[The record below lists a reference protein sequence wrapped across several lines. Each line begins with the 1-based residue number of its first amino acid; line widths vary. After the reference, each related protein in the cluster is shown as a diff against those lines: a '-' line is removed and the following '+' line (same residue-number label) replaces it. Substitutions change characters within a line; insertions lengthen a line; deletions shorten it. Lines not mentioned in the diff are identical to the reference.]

1 MAASE
6 IAFSTLAEA
15 FEELERT
22 SSRKQLTTILA
33 NLVRQVDADAIAD
46 VAYLLQGRVAPLYEP
61 VEFGLGERSIEKAVS
76 DAYGLSP
83 DEVRQHYA
91 RAGDLGLVVAELAPA
106 LEDNRGSPSVREV
119 FAELRRIAE
128 ISGAGSGERK
138 LSTLR
143 GLLAQLSPISA
154 KHLVRIPLG
163 NSRLGVG
170 DATILAAF
178 NEARLTGTKAD
189 QVVLEDAYNR
199 TSDLGLVGETLWREG
214 VDGVQQLQVMV
225 GRPIRPQL
233 AERLPDVPS
242 LLDKLG
248 GKAHAQLKF
257 DGVRVQ
263 IHINRSWPEGEQV
276 RLFSRSLE
284 SMTSMFPELVDGAL
298 KQVNADTAILDS
310 EALAFNPMSEE
321 FLPFQETTRRRRK
334 HGVGELATELPLK
347 AMVFDAMY
355 RDGQPLLDRPLLDR
369 LSVMQEMVQ
378 GTEVLDPQPGHVV
391 DDPDRLDAM
400 FEDALERGLEGLVVK
415 RVDSPYQAGARNFN
429 WVKLKR
435 HSRGALEDT
444 IDCVLLGYFVGRGK
458 RVGLGVGALLV
469 GVYDADADEFK
480 TVTKIGTGLSDDQWR
495 EVGERAAPYRSEQK
509 PARVNSKI
517 TPSVWVEPKIV
528 LEVLAD
534 EITSSPNHTA
544 GYALRFPRVIR
555 FRDADKRPEDAT
567 TLTELIELF
576 EAQRGRT
583 VESTR

>member
-1 MAASE
+1 MT
-6 IAFSTLAEA
+6 FRTLAEA

-33 NLVRQVDADAIAD
+33 DLLRQVDADAVAE

-61 VEFGLGERSIEKAVS
+61 VEFGLGERTIEKAVA
-76 DAYGLSP
+76 DAYGIEP
-83 DEVRQHYA
+83 AEVRNRYA
-91 RAGDLGLVVAELAPA
+91 RTGDLGLVVAELAPPA
-106 LEDNRGSPSVREV
+106 VDGPARSVRDV
-119 FAELRRIAE
+119 FADLRRVTE

-138 LSTLR
+138 LAALR
-143 GLLAQLSPISA
+143 GLLSGLDAISA

-163 NSRLGVG
+163 TSRLGVG
-170 DATILAAF
+170 DATILSAF
-178 NEARLTGTKAD
+178 NAARLSGTKSD
-189 QVVLEDAYNR
+189 QVILEDAYNR
-199 TSDLGLVGETLWREG
+199 TSDLGVLGETLWREG
-214 VDGVQQLQVMV
+214 LDGVRKLQVMV

-248 GKAHAQLKF
+248 GRAHAQLKF
-257 DGVRVQ
+257 DGMRVQ
-263 IHINRSWPEGEQV
+263 LHLDRSRPEGDQV

-284 SMTSMFPELVDGAL
+284 SMTSMFPELVEGVL
-298 KQVNADTAILDS
+298 KQVQADTAILDS
-310 EALAFNPMSEE
+310 EALAFNPLSEE

-334 HGVGELATELPLK
+334 HDIGTFATEFPLK
-347 AMVFDAMY
+347 AMVFDVMY
-355 RDGQPLLDRPLLDR
+355 RNGEALLDRPLLER
-369 LSVMQEMVQ
+369 MSVLKEIVR
-378 GTEVLDPQPGHVV
+378 GTDVLQPEPGAVV
-391 DDPDRLDAM
+391 EDARQLEEM
-400 FEDALERGLEGLVVK
+400 FEAALERGLEGLVVK

-469 GVYDADADEFK
+469 GVYDADADDFK
-480 TVTKIGTGLSDDQWR
+480 TVTKIGTGLSDEQWR
-495 EVGERAAPYRSEQK
+495 EVGERVGPYRSDQR

-517 TPSVWVEPKIV
+517 IPSVWVEPKIV

-534 EITSSPNHTA
+534 EITVSPNHTA

-555 FRDADKRPEDAT
+555 FREADKRPEDAT
-567 TLTELIELF
+567 TLAEVIELYR
-576 EAQRGRT
+576 AQPGRT
-583 VESTR
+583 LESTG